1 MRADAREPSGRS
13 IHATLLVGAVALMGV
28 LLSVVAVLAYF
39 AGEHEAEE
47 VFDARLATSARV
59 LDALLAREPMS
70 ADAEPKVISLPWPLD
85 EIHEGMPSKLGH
97 YYETKIAFQVLGDGS
112 RLLMR
117 SASAPVLPFAPLAP
131 GFSNQDAAH
140 GSWRVFVLKSGD
152 RWIEVAERLDI
163 RDELCTMLAL
173 TSVTPLLFG
182 IPALLLLLSLLI
194 RYGLA
199 PLAELA
205 HRIERREPASLDAV
219 TLSRT
224 PAEIAP
230 VVQALNGLFGRVHD
244 ALARERRFT
253 AAAAHEL
260 RTPLAAL
267 KLHAE
272 NAVRAA
278 TDSQR
283 QASLAR
289 MSDALRRTLRLV
301 AQMLA
306 FSRASEAPEVLP
318 SASVSLRSVVMGVI
332 DECSARMARRGN
344 RLELALTPEDD
355 VFTVRGDH
363 DKLASLVANL
373 VENAIRYG
381 PEDGT
386 IRVELVCNEDGA
398 VTLAVADEG
407 PGIDPRL
414 RERVFESYYRIHE
427 TPDDGIGLG
436 LAIVREIAQQHGA
449 SVMVA
454 DGDDGRGTRMIVHF
468 PAPVRTTDRRP
479 QVAAVV

>member
-1 MRADAREPSGRS
+1 VTRAAPGRS
-13 IHATLLVGAVALMGV
+13 IHATLLWGAVPLLGLV
-28 LLSVVAVLAYF
+28 LSVVAVLAYL

-59 LDALLAREPMS
+59 LDALLAREVVP
-70 ADAEPKVISLPWPLD
+70 AGAAPLVISLPWPLD
-85 EIHEGMPSKLGH
+85 EIHEDTPTRLGH
-97 YYETKIAFQVLGDGS
+97 FYETKIAFQVLGGGS
-112 RLLMR
+112 RVLMR
-117 SASAPVLPFAPLAP
+117 SASAPALPFAPLAP
-131 GFSNQDAAH
+131 GFSDQVID
-140 GSWRVFVLKSGD
+140 GGTWRVFVLQSGE

-163 RDELCTMLAL
+163 RAELCTMLAL

-199 PLAELA
+199 PLSELA
-205 HRIERREPASLDAV
+205 HRIERREPASLEPV

-230 VVQALNGLFGRVHD
+230 VVRALNGLFGRVHD

-272 NAVRAA
+272 NAARAA
-278 TDSQR
+278 AEGDR

-289 MSDALRRTLRLV
+289 MGAALRRTLRLV
-301 AQMLA
+301 EQMLA
-306 FSRASEAPEVLP
+306 FSRASAAPEAVP
-318 SASVSLRSVVMGVI
+318 ASNVSLRTIVLGVL
-332 DECSARMARRGN
+332 DEISARMARRGN
-344 RLELALTPEDD
+344 RLELSFAPEKDD
-355 VFTVRGDH
+355 FMVRGDH

-381 PEDGT
+381 PERSR
-386 IRVELVCNEDGA
+386 IAIELTSNEDGA
-398 VTLAVADEG
+398 VTLAVVDEG
-407 PGIDPRL
+407 PGIDPRY
-414 RERVFESYYRIHE
+414 RERVFESYFRINE
-427 TPDDGIGLG
+427 TPDEGTGLG
-436 LAIVREIAQQHGA
+436 LAIVSEIAQQHGA
-449 SVMVA
+449 MVTVA
-454 DGDDGRGTRMIVHF
+454 DGDGGKGTRMIVRF
-468 PAPVRTTDRRP
+468 PRP
-479 QVAAVV
+479 ADVLRKRSEVPATA